1 MSDGRDPESR
11 ATILAAIQR
20 NVRRSD
26 GDRAAKA
33 RVLRR
38 LKTHPRGPVPA
49 RTQGTQ
55 ADRLDLFQARAEA
68 AEATVRR
75 LDTWDAVPAAV
86 AAVLRARNE
95 PAEVALAPHP
105 DLTGLN
111 WAIGAPL
118 LGLRHG
124 PPGPET
130 AVGVGRAFAGVA
142 ETGSLLVRS
151 GPDSP
156 TTLNFLPAVHI
167 VCLTAED
174 IVGPFEDAWDRLRTP
189 DAPVPR
195 SVTLITGP
203 SRTADIEQTLQLGAH
218 GPVALHILVVD
229 PDDGGSG

>member
-1 MSDGRDPESR
+1 MSGGPTEGSR
-11 ATILAAIQR
+11 ATILAAIRRNIQR
-20 NVRRSD
+20 SE
-26 GDRAAKA
+26 GERAAQA
-33 RVLRR
+33 RIDRR
-38 LKTHPRGPVPA
+38 LKAHPRGPVPA
-49 RTQGTQ
+49 RTDGDGR
-55 ADRLDLFQARAEA
+55 ARLDLFQAKAEA

-75 LDTWDAVPAAV
+75 LASWDEVPGAVV
-86 AAVLRARNE
+86 AVLRARNE
-95 PAEVALAPHP
+95 PAEIALAPHP

-111 WAIGAPL
+111 WALGAPL

-142 ETGSLLVRS
+142 ETGSLFVRS

-167 VCLTAED
+167 VCLAAAD
-174 IVGPFEDAWDRLRTP
+174 IVGPFEDAWDWLRATN
-189 DAPVPR
+189 APVPR

-229 PDDGGSG
+229 PDHGGSG